1 LLLPSCDFSGS
12 MNSDFLFLTK
22 ETNCTYYYEHSL
34 LHWFK
39 FLTANPKAKQFRLTQ
54 HLWVSTQIS
63 CFILLKSNSIFIREL
78 EYHTERRTLPVG

>member
-12 MNSDFLFLTK
+12 MNSDFFVSRTPYK
-22 ETNCTYYYEHSL
+22 RRAETNCTYYYEHSL

-63 CFILLKSNSIFIREL
+63 CFILLKSNS
-78 EYHTERRTLPVG
+78 TS